1 MLNAMQGIAHPY
13 MYARLCD
20 IEILSSYI
28 SEVSVGDLLTVQA
41 LVTNPLDW
49 QHFYEKISTIKKGDK
64 TDFMVVTQEGDR
76 LQGTGDIREVDR
88 WSNHQGR
95 YGFKVK
101 ISVKKQKSLTDR
113 RTRIPRKVLQQQA
126 PEKKLEIT
134 PAVTAA
140 ALPQAAVIAATPH
153 TGINAEDVTAFKEML
168 KGSLAMDMSA

>member
-1 MLNAMQGIAHPY
+1 MPKMLNAMQGIAHPY
-13 MYARLCD
+13 MYARLCN

-49 QHFYEKISTIKKGDK
+49 QHFYEKISNIKEGDK

-76 LQGTGDIREVDR
+76 LQGTGDIKEVDR
-88 WSNHQGR
+88 WSDQGR

-101 ISVKKQKSLTDR
+101 ISVRKQKSLTDR
-113 RTRIPRKVLQQQA
+113 RTRIPRKMLQRQI
-126 PEKKLEIT
+126 PENKLEIT
-134 PAVTAA
+134 PAAEP
-140 ALPQAAVIAATPH
+140 PQAVAIAATPH
-153 TGINAEDVTAFKEML
+153 TGVNAEEVSEFKEML